1 MEPTIFL
8 RHACIKNYIL
18 QGHIKKQDKER
29 HYSKEIFMGLKF
41 GQGSR
46 YFVFLYALV
55 KYNF

>member
-46 YFVFLYALV
+46 YFVQLIG
-55 KYNF
+55 

>member
-29 HYSKEIFMGLKF
+29 HYSKEIFMGLN
-41 GQGSR
+41 
-46 YFVFLYALV
+46 LV
-55 KYNF
+55 KVADILFRLLVS